1 MPLTARDWMLTIS
14 AEKHTRQDVEELL
27 DILGAYIFQQE
38 EGGKSD
44 YPHFQ
49 AFLQLQTPVHM
60 GTLKNKFKKAG
71 FNDAHIEMR
80 KGTVQDCVDYCSKEE
95 TRVDGPWRGGEI
107 NLKDQQ
113 GSRSDLAELRR
124 QIMDGASVSEV
135 LLNDDACQA
144 ARYTRYLSELAT
156 ARDRVKYGRQLR
168 DITVHYL
175 WGDPG
180 VGKTK
185 YIYDNNPIENIYR
198 VTDYRHPWDEY
209 EGQSILVLDEF
220 DSQFSWDQLLVFLDR
235 YPVMLPARYN
245 NHVAC
250 FTTVWIISNE
260 PLSKQYPER
269 TGEKRNALLRRI
281 STNQR
286 MLKGGELQAGEL
298 GTEHPEMGLLVK
310 EEITVNTEDDLFKA
324 SEQLS
329 KE

>member
-1 MPLTARDWMLTIS
+1 MPSTARDWMLTIS
-14 AEKHTRQDVEELL
+14 AEKHTQQDVEELL
-27 DILGAYIFQQE
+27 DVLGTYIFQQE
-38 EGGKSD
+38 EGGKTD

-49 AFLQLQTPVHM
+49 AFLQLQTPVRM
-60 GTLKNKFKKAG
+60 ETLKNKFKKAG

-107 NLKDQQ
+107 DLKDRQ
-113 GSRSDLAELRR
+113 GSRSDLAELRQ
-124 QIMDGASVSEV
+124 QIMDGATVSEV
-135 LLNDDACQA
+135 LLNDDACKA

-185 YIYDNNPIENIYR
+185 YIYGNNPIESIYR

-209 EGQSILVLDEF
+209 EGQSVLVLDEF

-260 PLSKQYPER
+260 PLSEQYPER

-286 MLKGGELQAGEL
+286 MLKGGELQEGEL

-310 EEITVNTEDDLFKA
+310 KEITVNTQDDLFKA
-324 SEQLS
+324 AKQITE
-329 KE
+329 E

>member
-1 MPLTARDWMLTIS
+1 MPSTARDWMLTIS

-281 STNQR
+281 ST
-286 MLKGGELQAGEL
+286 KADSSGGC
-298 GTEHPEMGLLVK
+298 
-310 EEITVNTEDDLFKA
+310 NT
-324 SEQLS
+324 
-329 KE
+329 